1 MSVTTNIKKVVT
13 GYPYAVVGT
22 TDLAVER
29 VREARTQLE
38 ALRAEY
44 APAKVQARLAK
55 APEVATKEYDDLVVR
70 GEKLVERIRKQQST
84 QDFLGQAK
92 ATVALGKGV
101 VTSARKTVDEVER
114 AAKSTLTV
122 GRKEAAKAAEAVVD
136 SVDVDVDTKK
146 AGTAVKSA
154 AKNTRT
160 SAKRTT
166 TTAKKGAARTRTAA
180 KSTGTS
186 ARKTTAKGAKST
198 TKAAQKVGD

>member
-29 VREARTQLE
+29 VRETRAQLD

-70 GEKLVERIRKQQST
+70 GEKLVERIRTQQST

-92 ATVALGKGV
+92 ATLALG
-101 VTSARKTVDEVER
+101 
-114 AAKSTLTV
+114 
-122 GRKEAAKAAEAVVD
+122 
-136 SVDVDVDTKK
+136 
-146 AGTAVKSA
+146 
-154 AKNTRT
+154 
-160 SAKRTT
+160 
-166 TTAKKGAARTRTAA
+166 
-180 KSTGTS
+180 
-186 ARKTTAKGAKST
+186 
-198 TKAAQKVGD
+198 

>member
-1 MSVTTNIKKVVT
+1 MSVTTSIKKVVT

-29 VREARTQLE
+29 VRETRAQLD

-70 GEKLVERIRKQQST
+70 GEKLVERIRTQQST

-92 ATVALGKGV
+92 ATLALGKGV
-101 VTSARKTVDEVER
+101 VTSARKTVDDVER
-114 AAKSTLTV
+114 AAKATVTV
-122 GRKEAAKAAEAVVD
+122 GRKEAVKAAEAVAD
-136 SVDVDVDTKK
+136 SVDVDVDTDK
-146 AGTAVKSA
+146 ASTAVKSA
-154 AKNTRT
+154 AKNTRS
-160 SAKRTT
+160 SAKRTS
-166 TTAKKGAARTRTAA
+166 TTAKKGTARTRTQA

-186 ARKTTAKGAKST
+186 ARKTAAKGAKST
-198 TKAAQKVGD
+198 AKAAEKVGD